1 MVAAATL
8 HAFSTEML
16 VGSMTF
22 SVIATVLCLGESMFE
37 KLGEKAQRGL
47 DQSAYYA
54 AIFSLCC
61 IPVVALTGTASGDAS
76 SSPVLVN
83 KMLLSGLC
91 LGLWIGV
98 VHGRRTWGPEMWTNR
113 KMGFVHTGFVCAGYT
128 TAAMLGSIG
137 SVMTRGET
145 VGDLFGIWPH
155 FDNAPSISFGMSMV
169 LALLSLSAL
178 LVVIFV
184 QPKGETVES

>member
-1 MVAAATL
+1 MIAAATL

-22 SVIATVLCLGESMFE
+22 SVVATVLCLVESMFE
-37 KLGEKAQRGL
+37 KVGERAQRGL
-47 DQSAYYA
+47 DHAAYFA

-61 IPVVALTGTASGDAS
+61 IPIVAITGNSAGDAS
-76 SSPVLVN
+76 SSPILVN

-98 VHGRRTWGPEMWTNR
+98 VLGRRNWGPEMWSNR
-113 KMGFVHTGFVCAGYT
+113 KMGFVHTSIVCAGYT

-155 FDNAPSISFGMSMV
+155 FDNAPSISFGFSMLLFV
-169 LALLSLSAL
+169 LSLTAL

-184 QPKGETVES
+184 QPKGEKVES